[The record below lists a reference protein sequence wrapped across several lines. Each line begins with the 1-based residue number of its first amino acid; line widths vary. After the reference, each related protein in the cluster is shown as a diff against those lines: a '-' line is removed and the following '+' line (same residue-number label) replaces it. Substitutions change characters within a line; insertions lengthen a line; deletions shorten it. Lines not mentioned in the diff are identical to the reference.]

1 MGCGASKP
9 LIGRLCRV
17 GLVRHKPLLSKE
29 GVPVRLPFSQLF
41 VCLLLTNFWAV
52 VAHAE
57 ISEKDTITTLES
69 FFSALSVENY
79 GNGDLEKIVT
89 DDFVI
94 FEMCQRF
101 TLPEFKEFLAS
112 ANYIDW
118 VSTRWVL
125 SNHTITSAQE
135 SSHIFYQ
142 NDGVFIFPS
151 ASDPEKLS
159 KQQNMWL
166 ESALVVKEGEIL
178 KLKFL
183 QSENVTRVETD
194 LDDVD

>member
-1 MGCGASKP
+1 M
-9 LIGRLCRV
+9 
-17 GLVRHKPLLSKE
+17 
-29 GVPVRLPFSQLF
+29 RLPFSQLF
-41 VCLLLTNFWAV
+41 VCLLLTNLWAV

-94 FEMCQRF
+94 FEMGQRF

-112 ANYIDW
+112 ANYTDW

-125 SNHTITSAQE
+125 SNHTITSAQA

-151 ASDPEKLS
+151 AGDPEKLS

>member
-1 MGCGASKP
+1 M
-9 LIGRLCRV
+9 
-17 GLVRHKPLLSKE
+17 
-29 GVPVRLPFSQLF
+29 RLPFSQLF

-52 VAHAE
+52 VAQAE

-94 FEMCQRF
+94 FEMGQRF

-112 ANYIDW
+112 ANYTDW

>member
-1 MGCGASKP
+1 M
-9 LIGRLCRV
+9 
-17 GLVRHKPLLSKE
+17 
-29 GVPVRLPFSQLF
+29 RLPFSQLF
-41 VCLLLTNFWAV
+41 VCLLLTNLWAV

-94 FEMCQRF
+94 FEMGQRF

-112 ANYIDW
+112 ANYTDW

-125 SNHTITSAQE
+125 SNHTITSAKE

-151 ASDPEKLS
+151 AGDPEKLS

>member
-1 MGCGASKP
+1 
-9 LIGRLCRV
+9 
-17 GLVRHKPLLSKE
+17 
-29 GVPVRLPFSQLF
+29 
-41 VCLLLTNFWAV
+41 VCLLLTNLWAV

-94 FEMCQRF
+94 FEMGQRF

-112 ANYIDW
+112 ANYTDW

-125 SNHTITSAQE
+125 SNHTITSAKE

-151 ASDPEKLS
+151 AGDPEKLS

>member
-1 MGCGASKP
+1 M
-9 LIGRLCRV
+9 
-17 GLVRHKPLLSKE
+17 
-29 GVPVRLPFSQLF
+29 RLPFSQLF

-52 VAHAE
+52 VAYAE

-89 DDFVI
+89 DEFVI
-94 FEMCQRF
+94 FEMGQRF

-112 ANYIDW
+112 ANYTDW

>member
-1 MGCGASKP
+1 MRGKNP
-9 LIGRLCRV
+9 V
-17 GLVRHKPLLSKE
+17 KLLS
-29 GVPVRLPFSQLF
+29 SQLL
-41 VCLLLTNFWAV
+41 VCLLLTNFWSAV
-52 VAHAE
+52 VHAE
-57 ISEKDTITTLES
+57 ISEKDTVKTLES

-79 GNGDLEKIVT
+79 GNGDLDNIVT

-94 FEMCQRF
+94 FEMGQRF
-101 TLPEFKEFLAS
+101 TLPQFKEFLAS
-112 ANYIDW
+112 ANYTDW

-125 SNHTITSAQE
+125 SNHTVTSGQE
-135 SSHIFYQ
+135 SAHIFYQ

-159 KQQNMWL
+159 RQQNVWL

-183 QSENVTRVETD
+183 QSENVTRVDTN

>member
-1 MGCGASKP
+1 M
-9 LIGRLCRV
+9 
-17 GLVRHKPLLSKE
+17 
-29 GVPVRLPFSQLF
+29 RLPFSQLF
-41 VCLLLTNFWAV
+41 VCLLLTNLWAV

-94 FEMCQRF
+94 FEMGQRF

-112 ANYIDW
+112 ANYTDW

-142 NDGVFIFPS
+142 NDAVFIFPS
-151 ASDPEKLS
+151 AGDPEKLS

>member
-1 MGCGASKP
+1 M
-9 LIGRLCRV
+9 
-17 GLVRHKPLLSKE
+17 
-29 GVPVRLPFSQLF
+29 RLPFSQLF
-41 VCLLLTNFWAV
+41 VCLLLTNLWAV

-94 FEMCQRF
+94 FEMGQRF

-112 ANYIDW
+112 ANYTDW

-125 SNHTITSAQE
+125 SNHTITSAHE

-142 NDGVFIFPS
+142 NNPS
-151 ASDPEKLS
+151 GP
-159 KQQNMWL
+159 
-166 ESALVVKEGEIL
+166 V
-178 KLKFL
+178 
-183 QSENVTRVETD
+183 
-194 LDDVD
+194 

>member
-1 MGCGASKP
+1 M
-9 LIGRLCRV
+9 
-17 GLVRHKPLLSKE
+17 
-29 GVPVRLPFSQLF
+29 RLPFSRLF
-41 VCLLLTNFWAV
+41 VCLLLTNLWAV

-94 FEMCQRF
+94 FEMGQRF

-112 ANYIDW
+112 ANYTDW

-151 ASDPEKLS
+151 AGDPEKLS

>member
-1 MGCGASKP
+1 M
-9 LIGRLCRV
+9 
-17 GLVRHKPLLSKE
+17 
-29 GVPVRLPFSQLF
+29 RLPLSQLF
-41 VCLLLTNFWAV
+41 VCLLLTNLWAV

-94 FEMCQRF
+94 FEMGQRF

-112 ANYIDW
+112 ANYTDW
-118 VSTRWVL
+118 VSTRWAL

-151 ASDPEKLS
+151 AGDPEKLS

>member
-1 MGCGASKP
+1 M
-9 LIGRLCRV
+9 
-17 GLVRHKPLLSKE
+17 
-29 GVPVRLPFSQLF
+29 
-41 VCLLLTNFWAV
+41 
-52 VAHAE
+52 
-57 ISEKDTITTLES
+57 
-69 FFSALSVENY
+69 
-79 GNGDLEKIVT
+79 
-89 DDFVI
+89 
-94 FEMCQRF
+94 
-101 TLPEFKEFLAS
+101 
-112 ANYIDW
+112 
-118 VSTRWVL
+118 L

-151 ASDPEKLS
+151 AGDPEKLS

>member
-1 MGCGASKP
+1 M
-9 LIGRLCRV
+9 
-17 GLVRHKPLLSKE
+17 
-29 GVPVRLPFSQLF
+29 RLPFSQLF

-57 ISEKDTITTLES
+57 FSEKDTITTLES

-94 FEMCQRF
+94 FEMGQRF

-112 ANYIDW
+112 ANYTDW

>member
-1 MGCGASKP
+1 
-9 LIGRLCRV
+9 
-17 GLVRHKPLLSKE
+17 
-29 GVPVRLPFSQLF
+29 
-41 VCLLLTNFWAV
+41 VCLLLTNLWAV

-94 FEMCQRF
+94 FEMGQRF

-112 ANYIDW
+112 ANYTDW

-125 SNHTITSAQE
+125 SNHTITSAQA

-151 ASDPEKLS
+151 AGDPEKLS

>member
-1 MGCGASKP
+1 M
-9 LIGRLCRV
+9 
-17 GLVRHKPLLSKE
+17 
-29 GVPVRLPFSQLF
+29 RLPFSQLF
-41 VCLLLTNFWAV
+41 VCLLLTNLWAV

-94 FEMCQRF
+94 FEMGQRF

-112 ANYIDW
+112 ANYKDW

-151 ASDPEKLS
+151 AGDPEKLS

>member
-1 MGCGASKP
+1 MK
-9 LIGRLCRV
+9 
-17 GLVRHKPLLSKE
+17 LLS
-29 GVPVRLPFSQLF
+29 SQLL
-41 VCLLLTNFWAV
+41 VCLLLTNFWSAV
-52 VAHAE
+52 VHAE
-57 ISEKDTITTLES
+57 ISEKDTVKTLES

-79 GNGDLEKIVT
+79 GNGDLENIVT

-94 FEMCQRF
+94 FEMGQRF
-101 TLPEFKEFLAS
+101 TLLQFKEFLAS
-112 ANYIDW
+112 ANYRDW

-125 SNHTITSAQE
+125 SNHTVTSGQE
-135 SSHIFYQ
+135 SAHIFYQ

-166 ESALVVKEGEIL
+166 ESALVVKEGEML

-183 QSENVTRVETD
+183 QSENVTRVDTN

>member
-1 MGCGASKP
+1 M
-9 LIGRLCRV
+9 
-17 GLVRHKPLLSKE
+17 
-29 GVPVRLPFSQLF
+29 RLPFSQLF
-41 VCLLLTNFWAV
+41 VCLLLTNLWAV

-94 FEMCQRF
+94 FEMGQRF

-112 ANYIDW
+112 ANYTNW

-151 ASDPEKLS
+151 AGDPEKLS

>member
-1 MGCGASKP
+1 M
-9 LIGRLCRV
+9 
-17 GLVRHKPLLSKE
+17 
-29 GVPVRLPFSQLF
+29 RLPFSQLF
-41 VCLLLTNFWAV
+41 VCLLLTNLWAV

-94 FEMCQRF
+94 FEMGQRF

-112 ANYIDW
+112 ANYTDW

-151 ASDPEKLS
+151 AGDPEKLS

-183 QSENVTRVETD
+183 QSENVTRVETG

>member
-1 MGCGASKP
+1 M
-9 LIGRLCRV
+9 
-17 GLVRHKPLLSKE
+17 
-29 GVPVRLPFSQLF
+29 RLPFSQLF
-41 VCLLLTNFWAV
+41 VCLLLTNLWAV

-94 FEMCQRF
+94 FEMGQRF

-112 ANYIDW
+112 ANYTDW

-151 ASDPEKLS
+151 TSDPEKLS

>member
-1 MGCGASKP
+1 MKLA
-9 LIGRLCRV
+9 
-17 GLVRHKPLLSKE
+17 
-29 GVPVRLPFSQLF
+29 FSQLLM
-41 VCLLLTNFWAV
+41 CLLLTNFWSV
-52 VAHAE
+52 VVHAE
-57 ISEKDTITTLES
+57 ISEKDTVKTLES

-79 GNGDLEKIVT
+79 GNGDLENIVT
-89 DDFVI
+89 EDFVI
-94 FEMCQRF
+94 FEMGQRF
-101 TLPEFKEFLAS
+101 TLPQFKEFLAS
-112 ANYIDW
+112 ANYTDW

-166 ESALVVKEGEIL
+166 ESARVVKEGEIL

-194 LDDVD
+194 LNDLY